1 MSTTSDPLDRTAEAM
16 DLCQVAAD
24 CSPGGMLANAPREI
38 TYQVTP
44 EFYAALVQLSRDT
57 RQDLGEVFTKAIAL
71 YKTAV
76 EFKREGKHVGAA
88 DEAENLETE
97 FVGLGHAGSGL

>member
-1 MSTTSDPLDRTAEAM
+1 
-16 DLCQVAAD
+16 
-24 CSPGGMLANAPREI
+24 MLANAPREI
-38 TYQVTP
+38 TYRVTP
-44 EFYAALVQLSRDT
+44 EFYAALEQLMYDT

-76 EFKREGKHVGAA
+76 EFKREGKHVGVA

>member
-1 MSTTSDPLDRTAEAM
+1 MSTTLE
-16 DLCQVAAD
+16 
-24 CSPGGMLANAPREI
+24 PGDDAPREI

-76 EFKREGKHVGAA
+76 ELKLDGKHVGSA
-88 DEAENLETE
+88 DVAENLETE
-97 FVGLGHAGSGL
+97 FVGLGHVGSGL